1 MPTRT
6 ITVAASTQVVAIKEK
21 KGGANGGKYTYLI
34 DTLLYIL
41 TEDTSDALIPRA
53 VPRVSALFDLDFFF
67 GWGKKSLPLHPCFLS
82 VLLLCA

>member
-21 KGGANGGKYTYLI
+21 KGGGNGGKYTYLI